1 MTYSSQPVQIP
12 FLAGN
17 YPTEED
23 RNKKGGYPIVI
34 KKEPSIQHLQNVV
47 TNYKDNVAPEQY
59 QRPLSWSPFEKKS
72 FLESLFMDRV
82 EGVIVLVN
90 IIKALHRMGFT
101 SSISFWAREY
111 CLYTVPYP
119 VRQPYINSI

>member
-1 MTYSSQPVQIP
+1 MTYSSQPVRIP

-23 RNKKGGYPIVI
+23 RNRKGGYPIVI

-47 TNYKDNVAPEQY
+47 TNYVDNVAPEQY
-59 QRPLSWSPFEKKS
+59 QRPLSWSKEEMKA
-72 FLESLFMDRV
+72 FLESLFMDRT

-90 IIKALHRMGFT
+90 IIKA
-101 SSISFWAREY
+101 
-111 CLYTVPYP
+111 
-119 VRQPYINSI
+119 